1 MFHVVTHGETCKN
14 GLAWDRI
21 SPWSLR
27 PHKSFCSM
35 NGVAVFDDRVTK
47 AKLESLKLCFL
58 CGYYISDET
67 IGAVINLVKNNGL
80 TVVTP
85 RRFCPEYIKMKSKGR
100 FSEVSDGKGKW
111 IITENVLSKSTK
123 NSVKSFIG
131 NKGEMK
137 FTFGDKTIR
146 MKISKDGNSFE
157 II

>member
-1 MFHVVTHGETCKN
+1 
-14 GLAWDRI
+14 
-21 SPWSLR
+21 
-27 PHKSFCSM
+27 M

-47 AKLESLKLCFL
+47 EKLTTLKLCFL

-67 IGAVINLVKNNGL
+67 IGAVIELVKNNGL
-80 TVVTP
+80 TVVTS
-85 RRFCPEYIKMKSKGR
+85 RRFCPEYIKKQTKGG
-100 FSEVSDGKGKW
+100 FSEVSDGNGKW
-111 IITENVLSKSTK
+111 IVTDNMLSKKTK
-123 NSVKSFIG
+123 NSVKGFLG